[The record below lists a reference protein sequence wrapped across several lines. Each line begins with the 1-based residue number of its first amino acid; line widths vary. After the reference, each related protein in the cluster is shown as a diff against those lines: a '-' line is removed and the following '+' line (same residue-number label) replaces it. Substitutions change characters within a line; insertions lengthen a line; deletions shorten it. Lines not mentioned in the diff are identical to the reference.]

1 MRAGEPETWLI
12 AIDPE
17 AGATAMAVIALAYRG
32 HRPLRFKET
41 CFGLLAEGEREAVRQ
56 FIAELRARRAPG
68 LFFKRKG
75 HSIADTRIC
84 ADTFERRGLRRMA
97 VHLRHNNRS

>member
-12 AIDPE
+12 AVDPE
-17 AGATAMAVIALAYRG
+17 AGASAAAVIALAYRG

-56 FIAELRARRAPG
+56 FVADLQRAPG

-84 ADTFERRGLRRMA
+84 ANTFSVRGLRRMA